1 MKNDLQLKINHKN
14 GIQAG
19 WYELRKS
26 LYPFLE
32 SNTGMILR
40 YAKGTHKWVLENIE
54 INITWDVLYFGLVAL
69 NRKLG
74 FPSREID
81 IQWKKGKYNQKMLC
95 FITKP
100 SIYHYLF
107 QSRNKVVKV
116 LITSSTTF
124 WKKLGVF
131 VRKTWMTHT

>member
-1 MKNDLQLKINHKN
+1 MDYNASFLLQYGKEIHVRVLDILLLKLLF
-14 GIQAG
+14 
-19 WYELRKS
+19 Y
-26 LYPFLE
+26 
-32 SNTGMILR
+32 
-40 YAKGTHKWVLENIE
+40 GT
-54 INITWDVLYFGLVAL
+54 FCRAGLVAL

-124 WKKLGVF
+124 WKKTWSICKKNLNDTHVRCIPMLTIFCIF
-131 VRKTWMTHT
+131 VCLANFF

>member
-1 MKNDLQLKINHKN
+1 MDYNASFLLQYGKEIHVRVLDILLLKLLF
-14 GIQAG
+14 
-19 WYELRKS
+19 Y
-26 LYPFLE
+26 
-32 SNTGMILR
+32 
-40 YAKGTHKWVLENIE
+40 GTFCRV
-54 INITWDVLYFGLVAL
+54 GLVAL

-131 VRKTWMTHT
+131 GKKLEWHTRKVHSYVNYFLHFCVLSKLLLMA

>member
-1 MKNDLQLKINHKN
+1 MKNCLFFCLMCALIIVHVLVNHQMKGAYKGPKINHKN

-26 LYPFLE
+26 LYSFLE
-32 SNTGMILR
+32 SNTGLILR

-74 FPSREID
+74 FPSREIY
-81 IQWKKGKYNQKMLC
+81 IEWKKGKYM
-95 FITKP
+95 
-100 SIYHYLF
+100 
-107 QSRNKVVKV
+107 SRKCGFVQPVCRIE
-116 LITSSTTF
+116 LI
-124 WKKLGVF
+124 
-131 VRKTWMTHT
+131 RA